1 MEPPSVTKRKTVTE
15 PINDHI
21 KHDKQGRTP
30 KKRRREMLL
39 GLGFWI
45 QGFRCFPWM
54 AVIFFLKDGL
64 HVDPSTLQILLNSA
78 NLPMVAKPFYGL
90 VSDSFYF
97 FGQHRIP
104 YIAGGALLQAL
115 SWFAIASSPSSTIS
129 FFTIS
134 IYLLLGNL
142 GAAIV
147 EVANDAVVAECA
159 KQPTTNNNSADLQS
173 FAWVAAAIGGI
184 SGNLLGGLSVDQ
196 FSPRAMFLF
205 FGILL
210 ILQFFITVSVSEK
223 SLDLPKNHSKHDI
236 RSQFSELLLVLRRP
250 EIYQPIIWFS
260 VSFAVIPALTG
271 SMFYYQTQHLNIESS
286 VLGIS
291 KVFGQITMLLWG
303 VVYKRHL
310 KSLPPRTL
318 IASIQG
324 TMACLMVSDALFVN
338 GFYRSL
344 GIPDSLYVVV
354 VSGFLEV
361 VYYFKIL
368 PFSILM
374 AKLCPPGC
382 EGSLMAFV
390 MSTIALAFIVSGYIG
405 VTLASWV
412 VTETDVSGLRN
423 ALVIQAV
430 CTIVPLLWSSYI
442 PDSPRPEAEA
452 KGQKKQ
458 E

>member
-1 MEPPSVTKRKTVTE
+1 MEQLTKRKPLTE
-15 PINDHI
+15 PIND
-21 KHDKQGRTP
+21 KKVAPTRSKGR
-30 KKRRREMLL
+30 KREMLL

-45 QGFRCFPWM
+45 QGFRCFPWL

-64 HVDPSTLQILLNSA
+64 RVDPSTLQILLNSA
-78 NLPMVAKPFYGL
+78 NLPMVAKPAYGL
-90 VSDSFYF
+90 LSDSYYF

-104 YIAGGALLQAL
+104 YIAAGALLQAV

-129 FFTIS
+129 FFTITV
-134 IYLLLGNL
+134 YLLLGNL

-159 KQPTTNNNSADLQS
+159 KQPTNNSNLQS
-173 FAWVAAAIGGI
+173 FAWVAAAVGGI
-184 SGNLLGGLSVDQ
+184 SGNLAGGLSVDR

-223 SLDLPKNHSKHDI
+223 SLNLPKNQSKHDI

-260 VSFAVIPALTG
+260 ASFAVIPALTG
-271 SMFYYQTQHLNIESS
+271 SMFYYQTEHLNIDSS
-286 VLGIS
+286 VLGVS

-303 VVYKRHL
+303 VVYNRHL

-318 IASIQG
+318 ISSIQG
-324 TMACLMVSDALFVN
+324 TMAVLMISDALFVN
-338 GFYRSL
+338 GFYRSM
-344 GIPDSLYVVV
+344 GVPDSLYVVV

-361 VYYFKIL
+361 IYFFKIL
-368 PFSILM
+368 PFSVLM

-412 VTETDVSGLRN
+412 VTETDVSGLPN

-430 CTIVPLLWSSYI
+430 CTIVPLIWSSYI
-442 PDSPRPEAEA
+442 PDSPKPEAEA
-452 KGQKKQ
+452 EGQKK
-458 E
+458 EE